1 MGYSPW
7 WSQRVGHDLVTITH
21 LVHHHLSL
29 LAFQIVTILC
39 PRNSSLSLLACHVA
53 GSKSL
58 DSVTVLVFAKQKKS
72 KEDFCFYQKKKKKK
86 KKGAASSCYIVSV
99 CERLYRNALLSDS
112 RVNL

>member
-7 WSQRVGHDLVTITH
+7 WSQRVGHDLVTITP
-21 LVHHHLSL
+21 LVHHHLGL
-29 LAFQIVTILC
+29 LAFQTVTILS

-58 DSVTVLVFAKQKKS
+58 DSVTVLVLAKQKKS
-72 KEDFCFYQKKKKKK
+72 KEDFCFYQKKKK
-86 KKGAASSCYIVSV
+86 GAASSCYTVSV
-99 CERLYRNALLSDS
+99 CEGLYRNALLSDS